1 MQSCLTSGPVARA
14 QPRTANGNVEVDT
27 PRVRGDCQQA
37 DGSGLPPEQNPH
49 PHRTA
54 ASLPRQASFPR
65 NHPSA
70 SAHLGVLRA
79 NIRKEQDLFRCIVV
93 DADIIDV
100 WSELFISPFGIVDNR
115 DGEPRVVGRVIH
127 GLSFPED
134 NSVNSNTDPSE
145 LPRIAFEHCS
155 SVAREILRCKRKY
168 PGRDVMVMTGDVASA
183 YRNACPHRE
192 CVYMFA
198 GYIPEDNAIV
208 IDMFTAF
215 GWTGSA
221 GTYSILGGAVA
232 FIHGST
238 GDGHHPFGFY
248 NYHWVDDLINV
259 TADVGSRCADIEWS
273 LRHAMTSVMGLTAV
287 NNHKFT
293 SWSTRQKILGIIF
306 DTKCCTVA
314 MPDSKI
320 NKAQQLHILSTSSL
334 NGIPLEYFNALPEP
348 DIIVTD
354 TSVAGACALVPAQK
368 LALRYEFSA
377 DERLLIQAFNSGSDN
392 AFDINY
398 CEMLACAFAI

>member
-1 MQSCLTSGPVARA
+1 
-14 QPRTANGNVEVDT
+14 
-27 PRVRGDCQQA
+27 
-37 DGSGLPPEQNPH
+37 
-49 PHRTA
+49 
-54 ASLPRQASFPR
+54 
-65 NHPSA
+65 
-70 SAHLGVLRA
+70 
-79 NIRKEQDLFRCIVV
+79 
-93 DADIIDV
+93 
-100 WSELFISPFGIVDNR
+100 
-115 DGEPRVVGRVIH
+115 
-127 GLSFPED
+127 
-134 NSVNSNTDPSE
+134 
-145 LPRIAFEHCS
+145 
-155 SVAREILRCKRKY
+155 
-168 PGRDVMVMTGDVASA
+168 MVMTGDVASA

-306 DTKCCTVA
+306 DTKCGTVA

-320 NKAQQLHILSTSSL
+320 NKAQQLVPRAFHASSL
-334 NGIPLEYFNALPEP
+334 SHSSFRSLLGSLRH
-348 DIIVTD
+348 VT
-354 TSVAGACALVPAQK
+354 TCVRPAQVF
-368 LALRYEFSA
+368 L
-377 DERLLIQAFNSGSDN
+377 
-392 AFDINY
+392 
-398 CEMLACAFAI
+398 